1 MPDDGI
7 AHAKP
12 NETSRVISRFRRP
25 VWCVT
30 IAHHFQ
36 THFITGTPMSN
47 KRHAGKIM
55 VITGGA
61 SGIGQAMVLRM
72 VSEGARVAVIDIGDA
87 GETIEQAKKLG
98 GEVHGYKCDIS
109 NWDQMNAVADKIRAD
124 LGHPHILV
132 HCAAYQMMA
141 PFQELMLEDWYRTQQ
156 VNVNGGFHLVRAFL
170 PALRAAKWGRIVMVA
185 SSSYFAPPQR
195 GMSHYI
201 ASKGA
206 LMGFVRGLAGEVG
219 GEGITVNALAP
230 GLTRTQAAVTNVPQA
245 HFDYVVAH
253 QAVKRSGEP
262 GDQAAALS
270 FLVSD
275 DAAFMSGQTLLMDG
289 GEGHV

>member
-1 MPDDGI
+1 
-7 AHAKP
+7 
-12 NETSRVISRFRRP
+12 
-25 VWCVT
+25 
-30 IAHHFQ
+30 
-36 THFITGTPMSN
+36 MSN
-47 KRHAGKIM
+47 KRHAGKFM

-72 VSEGARVAVIDIGDA
+72 VNEGARVAVIDIGDA
-87 GETIEQAKKLG
+87 AETIELAKKLG
-98 GEVHGYKCDIS
+98 GEVRGYTCDIGDWAKMQS
-109 NWDQMNAVADKIRAD
+109 VAATIKAD
-124 LGHPHILV
+124 MGDPNILV
-132 HCAAYQMMA
+132 HCAAYQFMSS
-141 PFQELMLEDWYRTQQ
+141 FDDLKVEEFHRTLQI
-156 VNVNGGFHLVRAFL
+156 NVGGGLHLVKAFVA
-170 PALRAAKWGRIVMVA
+170 PMRKAKWGRIVMVA
-185 SSSYFAPPQR
+185 SSSYFAPPP

-206 LMGFVRGLAGEVG
+206 LLGFVRGLATELG

-230 GLTRTQAAVTNVPQA
+230 GLTRTKNAVAHVPQA

-262 GDQAAALS
+262 EDQAAALS
-270 FLVSD
+270 FLASD